1 MRALFDAR
9 FPPVPPHAVIGKPN
23 KGLCESWRK
32 IRLCSTHRPAIQI
45 PQGLRPANLSA
56 ASPTCS
62 GAHLQPHAGTSPYGD
77 CAQRPIAK
85 AASAKKCIPMPATP
99 KHHESA
105 HSAPAHSL
113 RALGPPGSGSSA
125 SPKPRVLLVSH
136 SYTAAENQLNL
147 DHLSKHCDLL
157 SVVPEMK
164 SDAELH
170 PDRSSGLPERAG
182 LVGKRA
188 LPYLGSKRFI
198 SPFGAELRRHAPDLV
213 NVEYDPWSPLTL
225 ETIALTRWH
234 APGAKLV
241 CSVKKNTYLEKTRP
255 KEWVKRSL
263 HHWAAERVD
272 GYIAA
277 SESVRDLYI
286 QRFGIQ
292 AERIHTCHHLA
303 VDLEQF
309 QPDPNAYSP
318 VATPVIG
325 FVGEWHERKGL
336 IELVHAAQLL
346 ADKGLNFELRLLG
359 TGPLR
364 HWLKMR
370 AQNRPW
376 LNLAE
381 PVPHREVSGFL
392 RKCQIFA
399 FPSRALPDHQEHDAH
414 ALMEAMACGLP
425 SVVTESGIISEL
437 VGADCSI
444 ASSMEDHQ
452 ELANGLETLILDDLL
467 RRKLGQA
474 ARARALSSFGLE
486 SVAARR
492 AAIYRRILSS

>member
-1 MRALFDAR
+1 
-9 FPPVPPHAVIGKPN
+9 
-23 KGLCESWRK
+23 
-32 IRLCSTHRPAIQI
+32 
-45 PQGLRPANLSA
+45 
-56 ASPTCS
+56 
-62 GAHLQPHAGTSPYGD
+62 
-77 CAQRPIAK
+77 
-85 AASAKKCIPMPATP
+85 MPATP
-99 KHHESA
+99 RHQESA
-105 HSAPAHSL
+105 QAAPTHSL
-113 RALGPPGSGSSA
+113 RALDPPIISASA

-147 DHLSKHCDLL
+147 EHLGKHCDLL
-157 SVVPEMK
+157 SVVPEIK
-164 SDAELH
+164 SDAGLH
-170 PDRSSGLPERAG
+170 PDRSSSLPEGPG
-182 LVGKRA
+182 LVGKRS
-188 LPYLGSKRFI
+188 LPYLGSNRFI
-198 SPFGAELRRHAPDLV
+198 SPFGAELRRHSPDLV

-241 CSVKKNTYLEKTRP
+241 CSVKKNTYLTKARP

-277 SESVRDLYI
+277 SDSVRELSI
-286 QRFGIQ
+286 QRFGIDP
-292 AERIHTCHHLA
+292 ERIHTCHHLA

-309 QPDPNAYSP
+309 QPEPHAHTP
-318 VATPVIG
+318 VAAPAIG
-325 FVGEWHERKGL
+325 FVGEWHERKGV

-346 ADKGLNFELRLLG
+346 ADKGLHFELRLLG

-376 LNLAE
+376 LKLAE
-381 PVPHREVSGFL
+381 PVPHRAVSGFL

-437 VGADCSI
+437 VGTDCSI
-444 ASSMEDHQ
+444 ASSMENHQ
-452 ELANGLETLILDDLL
+452 ELANGLEALILDDSL
-467 RRKLGQA
+467 RRRLGQA